1 MLQEREVLTFKNMI
15 CRKMI
20 IVLKAVKVLK
30 KESLDFFILWFSN
43 SIAKIGSL
51 DLRL

>member
-1 MLQEREVLTFKNMI
+1 MLQEREDLIYKNMI
-15 CRKMI
+15 CRKII

-30 KESLDFFILWFSN
+30 KESLDFFTLQFSN
-43 SIAKIGSL
+43 SIAKIGRL